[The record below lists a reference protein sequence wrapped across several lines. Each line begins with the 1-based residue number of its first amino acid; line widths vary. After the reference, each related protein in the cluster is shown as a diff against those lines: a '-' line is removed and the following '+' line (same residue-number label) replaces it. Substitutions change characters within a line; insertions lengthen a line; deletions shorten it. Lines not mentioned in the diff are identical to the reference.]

1 MAILLPELKNKVLY
15 LTLNRPERANSLN
28 PPLLV
33 ELRKEILN
41 AQKNPNVR
49 IIVLTG
55 IGDKDFCTGIDVG
68 SGVTNFTTE
77 GKVNLGLVAGDI
89 ATLLFSG
96 KPSIVA
102 INGRAMGMG
111 IVFASAAD
119 YRLMVD
125 TCEWSMPE
133 VTTGIF
139 PGASC
144 IAIMSRVCG
153 ISWTRRILMT
163 GQKFTPKQALQA
175 NVADEICSQPELL
188 TKTTKIARTF
198 KSYNQIN
205 LKAIKMATIGMPDMI
220 YDDSLTLEKDLSSWF
235 EWEEPERTLHDTI
248 QKHSVQF
255 SLKGDP
261 DFLISEYEMHNR

>member
-1 MAILLPELKNKVLY
+1 MTVLLPELKNKVLY
-15 LTLNRPERANSLN
+15 LSLNRPERANSLN

-33 ELRKEILN
+33 ELRNEILN

-49 IIVLTG
+49 VIVLTG
-55 IGDKDFCTGIDVG
+55 MGEKDFCTGIDVA
-68 SGVTNFTTE
+68 SVSNFTTE
-77 GKVNLGLVAGDI
+77 GKVNLALVAGDI

-133 VTTGIF
+133 VTAGIF

-153 ISWTRRILMT
+153 VSWTRRILMT
-163 GQKFTPKQALQA
+163 GQKFTPEHAIQAC
-175 NVADEICSQPELL
+175 VADEICSPSERLK
-188 TKTTKIARTF
+188 KTTKMARTL
-198 KSYNQIN
+198 KTYNQIN
-205 LKAIKMATIGMPDMI
+205 LKSIKMATIGMPDMN
-220 YDDSLTLEKDLSSWF
+220 YDDSLNLEKELSAWY
-235 EWEEPERTLHDTI
+235 EWEDPENTLKQIIKNHSI
-248 QKHSVQF
+248 QF
-255 SLKGDP
+255 TLKGDP
-261 DFLISEYEMHNR
+261 DLLISEFNMHNK

>member
-1 MAILLPELKNKVLY
+1 MVVLLPELKNKVLY

-33 ELRKEILN
+33 ELREELLK
-41 AQKNPNVR
+41 AQTNPSVR
-49 IIVLTG
+49 IIVMTG
-55 IGDKDFCTGIDVG
+55 MGEKDFCTGIDVA
-68 SGVTNFTTE
+68 SVSNFTTE
-77 GKVNLGLVAGDI
+77 GKVNLALVAGDI

-96 KPSIVA
+96 KPSVVA

-133 VTTGIF
+133 VTAGIF

-144 IAIMSRVCG
+144 VTIMSRVCG
-153 ISWTRRILMT
+153 VSWTRRILMT
-163 GQKFTPKQALQA
+163 GQKFTPEQAIRA
-175 NVADEICSQPELL
+175 CVADEICSPPELL
-188 TKTTKIARTF
+188 KKMTKVARTL

-205 LKAIKMATIGMPDMI
+205 LKSIKMATIGTSDMK
-220 YDDSLTLEKDLSSWF
+220 YGESLELEKELSSWY
-235 EWEEPERTLHDTI
+235 EWEEPEQTLKTTL
-248 QKHSVQF
+248 KNHSVQF

-261 DFLISEYEMHNR
+261 DFLISEFNIHNR